1 MRGKLG
7 EITRRMNGEY
17 VVSFTLTTDP
27 RRELNGLAEMDLDIT
42 AKKHRDKRSLDA
54 NNFCWAL
61 CSDIGKALK
70 PPVPKEEIYVKSI
83 KDLGRFYPVLIRE
96 DAIEEFKLK
105 WRARGEGWFA
115 EKRRE
120 SADHPGWWWMY
131 AYYGSSVYD
140 SKEMSILI
148 DGLVQTAEDMGVP
161 IPLGKKDI
169 ERIKE
174 SWHAKEVK
182 ETSVNHPG

>member
-1 MRGKLG
+1 MRGRLQPL
-7 EITRRMNGEY
+7 TRNMHGKY
-17 VVSFTLTTDP
+17 IVSFEVDGDP
-27 RRELNGLAEMDLDIT
+27 RKELNGLDVADLDIS
-42 AKKHRDKRSLDA
+42 AKKHRNKRSLDA

-70 PPVPKEEIYVKSI
+70 PPVPKEEIYVNSI
-83 KDLGRFYPVLIRE
+83 RDLGRFYPVLIRE
-96 DAIEEFKLK
+96 DAIEEFMSK

-140 SKEMSILI
+140 SKEMSVLI

-169 ERIKE
+169 ERLKE
-174 SWHAKEVK
+174 SWHAKA
-182 ETSVNHPG
+182 